1 MPSAEEPGAGAQ
13 ETGSGEHQAE
23 RPRLTQA
30 LTAVAVGLL
39 VLCFAHYLGW
49 MWRIW
54 LRSDY
59 YGHGPLIPVIAGY
72 LVYTRRREL
81 AQAAETGHMWGVPFI
96 AGGLLVQT
104 AAMYQDVNFPQGFA
118 LIAVVFGL
126 TVLLRGWDAARVVS
140 FPIAFLAFMVPM
152 GRILVNQLSLPLQ
165 LGSTKLAV
173 LVPMLMGVPVE
184 VRGTTIDI
192 PEYTFEVAEA
202 CSGLKSS
209 IAMSALAALFAYLIV
224 APPWKR
230 VVVFVAGLPVA
241 LLANAGRIT
250 LTLMLAKSFGAEA
263 AEGFFH
269 SFSGV
274 LVFVLGLTGL
284 FLVSKGLG
292 CDRMREGI
300 F

>member
-1 MPSAEEPGAGAQ
+1 MPPGGQPAAGEEGGDDAQ
-13 ETGSGEHQAE
+13 RDAE
-23 RPRLTQA
+23 RPRLTA
-30 LTAVAVGLL
+30 AVTAVVAAL
-39 VLCFAHYLGW
+39 VILCFAHYLGW
-49 MWRIW
+49 MCRIW

-59 YGHGPLIPVIAGY
+59 YGHGPLIPVVAGY

-81 AQAAETGHMWGVPFI
+81 AQAAGTRYVWGIPFI
-96 AGGLLVQT
+96 AGGLLVHT
-104 AAMYQDVNFPQGFA
+104 AAVYLDVNFPQGFA
-118 LIAVVFGL
+118 LIAVVFGVI
-126 TVLLRGWDAARVVS
+126 VLLRGWNAGRALW
-140 FPIAFLAFMVPM
+140 FPIAFLAFMVPT
-152 GRILVNQLSLPLQ
+152 GRILVNKFSLPLQ
-165 LGSTKLAV
+165 LGSTKVAV
-173 LVPMLMGVPVE
+173 LFPMLLGLPVE
-184 VRGTTIDI
+184 VRGTTIEI

-209 IAMSALAALFAYLIV
+209 IAMLALAALFAYLIV

-230 VVVFVAGLPVA
+230 LAVFVAGLPVA

-250 LTLMLAKSFGAEA
+250 LTLMLARSLGAET

-284 FLVSKGLG
+284 FLVSKGLR
-292 CDRMREGI
+292 CDKMREGI